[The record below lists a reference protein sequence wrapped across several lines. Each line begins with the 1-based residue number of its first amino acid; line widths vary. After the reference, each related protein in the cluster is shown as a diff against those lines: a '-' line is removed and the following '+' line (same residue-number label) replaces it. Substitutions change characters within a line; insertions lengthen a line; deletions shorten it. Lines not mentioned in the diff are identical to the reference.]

1 MHEVTEQI
9 LTLFLERQGL
19 VGIYLKP
26 FSFSE
31 AFFLLGSVVEKFK
44 SLCKFHTQHTNKGPD
59 EKAEASWTAKNILI
73 PEAIREERSISA
85 SLEVEVFG
93 QRGNKE
99 AHNREPGIGQA
110 AQKL

>member
-1 MHEVTEQI
+1 M
-9 LTLFLERQGL
+9 
-19 VGIYLKP
+19 LKN
-26 FSFSE
+26 SK
-31 AFFLLGSVVEKFK
+31 AF
-44 SLCKFHTQHTNKGPD
+44 CKFHTQHTNKGPD

-85 SLEVEVFG
+85 SLEVDVFG